1 VEWHN
6 WTAAFRVLILSHA
19 ARYPARSR
27 VDFACNRRANHK
39 RKRDKTWRSRV
50 LDNNT
55 ERAVWETWPEILRG
69 WLGRTQRSEATGSY
83 AIVKSI
89 EFRHSPIHRAPS
101 VFSERPAAGYA
112 PLARRGTSENTERF
126 TCH

>member
-1 VEWHN
+1 MRRDIPFDRASISLVIDGRITSEN
-6 WTAAFRVLILSHA
+6 VIKPD
-19 ARYPARSR
+19 ARASSTIIQKEP
-27 VDFACNRRANHK
+27 CGK
-39 RKRDKTWRSRV
+39 
-50 LDNNT
+50 L
-55 ERAVWETWPEILRG
+55 EIPRG
-69 WLGRTQRSEATGSY
+69 WLGRTQRSEAAGSY